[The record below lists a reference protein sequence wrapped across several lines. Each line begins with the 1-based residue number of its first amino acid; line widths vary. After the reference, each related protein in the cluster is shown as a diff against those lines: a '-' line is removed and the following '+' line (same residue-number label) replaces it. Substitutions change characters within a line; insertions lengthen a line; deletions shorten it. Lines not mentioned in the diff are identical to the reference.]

1 MMIKRQSGFSLLEL
15 ALGLFILGFLF
26 ALMPMMISS
35 LGQLQ
40 SADPAANPL
49 DSGEQALV
57 GFVIQHN
64 RLPCPDTTNDG
75 IENCNGAKTGGFPYR
90 TVNLGR
96 PLVNAAGFAL
106 HYGVYQH
113 SLANLSALQSSYQPS
128 LLSNSAYISPKNGL
142 DFCQGLRLGQTAGLQ
157 NTEFSVRGLNSTNH
171 VNSAFILVDP
181 GPLDADIDGRA
192 FDGLN
197 AQGLI
202 FESAAKAQA
211 DDYDDTV
218 RAVSFNQLSARLQC
232 PELLARVS
240 AATRDANAA
249 YDMWRSYS
257 FFRKFREF
265 NVDVRTVAR
274 NMSKTKRDFAIANGA
289 ISGAMVVSDTASAL
303 SGPGGAIA
311 TAVYFVNTV
320 TTIAL
325 IVEELEGA
333 IEDLGEKNDELELA
347 KEQKNNAV
355 AAEAQANIYRI
366 KAQTEA
372 QNRDA
377 KGWFQ

>member
-1 MMIKRQSGFSLLEL
+1 MINKRQSGFSLLEL

-181 GPLDADIDGRA
+181 GQLDADIDGRP

-197 AQGLI
+197 AQGLV
-202 FESAAKAQA
+202 FESGAKAQS
-211 DDYDDTV
+211 DNYDDKV

-249 YDMWRSYS
+249 YDMRRSYT

-265 NVDVRTVAR
+265 NVEVRTVAR
-274 NMSKTKRDFAIANGA
+274 NMSETKRDFAIANGA
-289 ISGAMVVSDTASAL
+289 IAGAMVVSDTASAL
-303 SGPGGAIA
+303 SGPGGAA
-311 TAVYFVNTV
+311 AVAVYFVNTV
-320 TTIAL
+320 TTVAL
-325 IVEELEGA
+325 IAEELTGA
-333 IEDLGEKNDELELA
+333 IEDLAEKEAELVLA
-347 KEQKNNAV
+347 IKQKDNAA
-355 AAEAQANIYRI
+355 AAEAQANIYHI

-372 QNRDA
+372 QSRDA

>member
-1 MMIKRQSGFSLLEL
+1 MMFKRQSGFSLLEL

-40 SADPAANPL
+40 SADPAADPL

-57 GFVIQHN
+57 GFIIQHN

-106 HYGVYQH
+106 HYGVYQG
-113 SLANLSALQSSYQPS
+113 SLANLSALQNSYQPS
-128 LLSNSAYISPKNGL
+128 LLGISPPVQSNGL

-157 NTEFSVRGLNSTNH
+157 STEFSVRGLNSADR
-171 VNSAFILVDP
+171 VNTAFILVDP
-181 GPLDADIDGRA
+181 GQLDADIDGRP

-197 AQGLI
+197 AQGLV
-202 FESAAKAQA
+202 FESGAKAQS
-211 DDYDDTV
+211 DSYDDKV
-218 RAVSFNQLSARLQC
+218 RAISFNQLSARLQC

-249 YDMWRSYS
+249 YDMWRSYT

-289 ISGAMVVSDTASAL
+289 IAGAMVVSDTASAI
-303 SGPGGAIA
+303 SSPGGAA
-311 TAVYFVNTV
+311 AVAVYFVNTV
-320 TTIAL
+320 TTVAL
-325 IVEELEGA
+325 IAEELAGA
-333 IEDLGEKNDELELA
+333 IEDLAEKEAELVLA
-347 KEQKNNAV
+347 IKQKNNAV
-355 AAEAQANIYRI
+355 AAEAQANTYRI

-372 QNRDA
+372 QSRDA